1 MFAYSRLG
9 LLLTFCYPK
18 ATPAE
23 MATMERPDGL
33 DLRAFTALQAQHH
46 WFLVLRANQ
55 AQQVIVSS
63 LLAILCRDD
72 VCEIIPRSSILAASD
87 SVQVV

>member
-1 MFAYSRLG
+1 
-9 LLLTFCYPK
+9 
-18 ATPAE
+18 
-23 MATMERPDGL
+23 MERPDGL

-46 WFLVLRANQ
+46 RFLVLRASQ
-55 AQQVIVSS
+55 AQQVIVTS